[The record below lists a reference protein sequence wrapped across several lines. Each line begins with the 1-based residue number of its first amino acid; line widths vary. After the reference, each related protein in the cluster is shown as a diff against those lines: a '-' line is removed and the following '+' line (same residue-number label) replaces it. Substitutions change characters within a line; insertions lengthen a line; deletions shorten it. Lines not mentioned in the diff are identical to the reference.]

1 MKYKCTN
8 KKCDLFDQE
17 KTENLHLIFPKKGS
31 KEEIIDKNINCPSCG
46 KPRESK
52 KEDRGLCTT
61 VSGQPNVPS
70 H

>member
-8 KKCDLFDQE
+8 KECDLFDQE
-17 KTENLHLIFPKKGS
+17 QTEDLHLIFTKK
-31 KEEIIDKNINCPSCG
+31 ETVDKNINCPSCG

-52 KEDRGLCTT
+52 KEAKGLCTT
-61 VSGQPNVPS
+61 ISGQLNVPS